1 MEDIAIVTGGANGI
15 GYACAERL
23 KEKGAKVVLWDFD
36 KQALEEAASS
46 LGAVP
51 VHVDISNWA
60 SVSAAMEETL
70 ARAGVPTILVNSA
83 GIAGPNTLIEDYPL
97 DDWHQIMEINTTGT
111 FHLLKSVLPEMK
123 QVGYGRVV
131 LIASVAGKEVTTLEG
146 LGTESSPHPLQA
158 AFIELQALQCGYCA
172 SGIITTA
179 AAFLEESPSPTDDE
193 IKQALSGHLCRCGAQ
208 PRMVKA
214 VARAAGRMRGDK
226 S

>member
-1 MEDIAIVTGGANGI
+1 MTIDFKLNGADVSIDVDPRTPLLEVLRNDLELNGPKF
-15 GYACAERL
+15 GCGLAQCGACA
-23 KEKGAKVVLWDFD
+23 VLLDGT
-36 KQALEEAASS
+36 S
-46 LGAVP
+46 LR
-51 VHVDISNWA
+51 SC
-60 SVSAAMEETL
+60 
-70 ARAGVPTILVNSA
+70 
-83 GIAGPNTLIEDYPL
+83 
-97 DDWHQIMEINTTGT
+97 
-111 FHLLKSVLPEMK
+111 VLPV
-123 QVGYGRVV
+123 Q
-131 LIASVAGKEVTTLEG
+131 SVAGKEITTLEG

>member
-1 MEDIAIVTGGANGI
+1 MTINFKLNGADVSIDVDPRTPLLEVLRNDLELNGPKF
-15 GYACAERL
+15 GCGLAQCGACA
-23 KEKGAKVVLWDFD
+23 VLLDGT
-36 KQALEEAASS
+36 S
-46 LGAVP
+46 LR
-51 VHVDISNWA
+51 SC
-60 SVSAAMEETL
+60 
-70 ARAGVPTILVNSA
+70 
-83 GIAGPNTLIEDYPL
+83 
-97 DDWHQIMEINTTGT
+97 
-111 FHLLKSVLPEMK
+111 VLPV
-123 QVGYGRVV
+123 Q
-131 LIASVAGKEVTTLEG
+131 SVAGKEITTLEG

-179 AAFLEESPSPTDDE
+179 AAFLEKSPSPTDDE

>member
-1 MEDIAIVTGGANGI
+1 MTIDFKLNGADVSIDVDPRTPLLEVLRNDLELNGPKF
-15 GYACAERL
+15 GCGLAQCGACA
-23 KEKGAKVVLWDFD
+23 VLLDGT
-36 KQALEEAASS
+36 S
-46 LGAVP
+46 LR
-51 VHVDISNWA
+51 SC
-60 SVSAAMEETL
+60 
-70 ARAGVPTILVNSA
+70 
-83 GIAGPNTLIEDYPL
+83 
-97 DDWHQIMEINTTGT
+97 
-111 FHLLKSVLPEMK
+111 VLPV
-123 QVGYGRVV
+123 Q
-131 LIASVAGKEVTTLEG
+131 SVAGKEVTTLEG
-146 LGTESSPHPLQA
+146 LGTASSPHALQA